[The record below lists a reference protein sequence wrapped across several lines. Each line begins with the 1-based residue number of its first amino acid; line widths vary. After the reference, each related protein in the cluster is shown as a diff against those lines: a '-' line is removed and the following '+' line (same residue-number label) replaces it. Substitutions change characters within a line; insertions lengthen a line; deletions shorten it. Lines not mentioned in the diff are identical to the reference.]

1 MSFNKTWNNV
11 KIDDSIELM
20 EHPIFNTLI
29 PKLEFYDEFCKV
41 LDLLN
46 GDTMSDYV
54 DFFFERDVINNS
66 NLKFVG
72 DKEKMDFYDWAV
84 DEGCLPGLKEIHQ
97 GESIEDKNKRIEEE
111 EELERQ
117 RLESIK
123 KQKEIEK
130 KKRENLSEKDNLLKI
145 LDNKWKG
152 IQKLKGKSELNLNK
166 IRKAYEG
173 FNKDYQIYIEKY
185 GLIEKYE
192 GYVELMES
200 LAKASVD
207 EIFDTSGNEIKIICT
222 SIR

>member
-1 MSFNKTWNNV
+1 MSFSKTWNIV
-11 KIDDSIELM
+11 KIDDSIEFM

-46 GDTMSDYV
+46 GETMSDYV
-54 DFFFERDVINNS
+54 DYFFERDVINNS
-66 NLKFVG
+66 NLKFLG
-72 DKEKMDFYDWAV
+72 ENEKMDFYDWAV

-97 GESIEDKNKRIEEE
+97 GESVEDKNKRIVE

-123 KQKEIEK
+123 KQKEKETQ
-130 KKRENLSEKDNLLKI
+130 KRATLSEKDNLLKI
-145 LDNKWKG
+145 LDKKWKG

-185 GLIEKYE
+185 GSIEKYE
-192 GYVELMES
+192 GLES
-200 LAKASVD
+200 
-207 EIFDTSGNEIKIICT
+207 EGNAVGIEFVIL
-222 SIR
+222 